1 MIATFTHLTSS
12 RRGVCEKFA
21 GDTITIGRASNNTLC
36 FGDNERRVSSHHAQI
51 TRHDDTFL
59 LRDLGSTNG
68 TMLNGRRII
77 ISELNADDL
86 IEFGAGGPLIRFGLE
101 QVAVEKTDSGNTPSQ
116 ISNIN
121 DGKTQPTEESF
132 AMFIR
137 RFLRQRKTN
146 TRLTTAIVVSMIFGA
161 AFGIWLS
168 SNMTPVDGERFTT
181 VAKLNSPAVVFIET
195 EFELVDSD
203 GNITTI
209 ESRTGSG
216 FVVSESGLIV
226 TNRHLIRDWEY
237 SQPPVGITGR
247 TKSIS
252 VIFQGQKRSEAIPA
266 TIAKLSS
273 DASLDLVILQIAPP
287 PNMPTIYGME
297 PDLSHIGQGEEVATI
312 GYPLGMQLLTDD
324 RIDTSLATGF
334 VSRIGQ
340 DAIQLDLHAHHG
352 NSGGPVLNL
361 KGEVIGIVTSNLA
374 NAQNITFCIPIG
386 VAYEMLKINPQ
397 SPVRNS

>member
-12 RRGVCEKFA
+12 RRGLCEKFA
-21 GDTITIGRASNNTLC
+21 DDTITVGRAADNLLC
-36 FGDNERRVSSHHAQI
+36 FGDHERRVSSHHAQI
-51 TRHDDTFL
+51 TRHGESFL

-68 TMLNGRRII
+68 TMINGRRVII
-77 ISELNADDL
+77 GELGVDDL

-101 QVAVEKTDSGNTPSQ
+101 EPAATREGFGDAPNPNALANGEKAPQET
-116 ISNIN
+116 
-121 DGKTQPTEESF
+121 F
-132 AMFIR
+132 ALFVR
-137 RFLRQRKTN
+137 RFLEQRKTN

-161 AFGIWLS
+161 FFGIWLS
-168 SNMTPVDGERFTT
+168 ANITPIESDRFAA
-181 VAKLNSPAVVFIET
+181 VAKLNSAAVVFIQT
-195 EFELVDSD
+195 EFEMIDSD
-203 GNITTI
+203 GNITMI
-209 ESRTGSG
+209 ESRSGSG
-216 FVVSESGLIV
+216 FIVSESGLII

-237 SQPPVGITGR
+237 NLPPAGITGR

-266 TIAKLSS
+266 TIANLSS
-273 DASLDLVILQIAPP
+273 DAVLDIVILQIVPP
-287 PNMPTIYGME
+287 PNMPTIYGIQ
-297 PDLSHIGQGEEVATI
+297 PNLQHIGQGDEVATI

-324 RIDTSLATGF
+324 RVDTSLATGF
-334 VSRIGQ
+334 VSRVGQ

-386 VAYEMLKINPQ
+386 VAYDLIKI
-397 SPVRNS
+397 SPKPEVRRS

>member
-12 RRGVCEKFA
+12 RRGLCEKFA
-21 GDTITIGRASNNTLC
+21 GDTITVGRAANNLLC

-51 TRHDDTFL
+51 TRHGETFL

-68 TMLNGRRII
+68 TMINGRRVII
-77 ISELNADDL
+77 GELNADDL
-86 IEFGAGGPLIRFGLE
+86 IEFGAGGPLLRFAIE
-101 QVAVEKTDSGNTPSQ
+101 QPPAEKDGSGDSQNQNPKAG
-116 ISNIN
+116 
-121 DGKTQPTEESF
+121 DGQAQPTKETL
-132 AMFIR
+132 ALFIR
-137 RFLRQRKTN
+137 RFLEKRKTN
-146 TRLTTAIVVSMIFGA
+146 TRLTTAILVSMFFGA
-161 AFGIWLS
+161 IFGIWFS
-168 SNMTPVDGERFTT
+168 SNIQPIERERFAAI
-181 VAKLNSPAVVFIET
+181 AKLNSAAVVFIQT
-195 EFELVDSD
+195 EFELLDGD
-203 GNITTI
+203 GNLTMV

-216 FVVSESGLIV
+216 FIVSESGLIV

-237 SQPPVGITGR
+237 NLPPAGITGR
-247 TKSIS
+247 TKNIS

-273 DASLDLVILQIAPP
+273 DASIDVVILQIAPP
-287 PNMPTIYGME
+287 PDMPTIYGME
-297 PDLSHIGQGEEVATI
+297 PNLEHIGQGDEVATI

-334 VSRIGQ
+334 VSRVGQ

-386 VAYEMLKINPQ
+386 VAYEMIKISPQ
-397 SPVRNS
+397 SGVRNS

>member
-12 RRGVCEKFA
+12 RRGLCEKFA
-21 GDTITIGRASNNTLC
+21 DDTITVGRAANNTLC

-51 TRHDDTFL
+51 TRHGETFL

-101 QVAVEKTDSGNTPSQ
+101 QIAIANDNLGNAQNQAGNTPQ
-116 ISNIN
+116 P
-121 DGKTQPTEESF
+121 GKESF
-132 AMFIR
+132 AAFIR
-137 RFLRQRKTN
+137 HFFKQRKTN
-146 TRLTTAIVVSMIFGA
+146 TRLTTAIVVSMILGA
-161 AFGIWLS
+161 VFGIWLS
-168 SNMTPVDGERFTT
+168 SNMTPIDGERFTA
-181 VAKLNSPAVVFIET
+181 VAKLNSPAVVFIQT
-195 EFELVDSD
+195 EFELVDGD

-216 FVVSESGLIV
+216 FIVSESGLIV
-226 TNRHLIRDWEY
+226 TNRHLVRDWEY
-237 SQPPVGITGR
+237 NQPPAGVTGR

-266 TIAKLSS
+266 TIANLSS
-273 DASLDLVILQIAPP
+273 DASLDLVILKIVPP
-287 PNMPTIYGME
+287 PNMPIIYGIE
-297 PDLSHIGQGEEVATI
+297 PNLSHIGQGDEVATI

-334 VSRIGQ
+334 VSRVGQ

-386 VAYEMLKINPQ
+386 MAYEMIKISPPA
-397 SPVRNS
+397 PVRNS

>member
-12 RRGVCEKFA
+12 RRGKCEKFA
-21 GDTITIGRASNNTLC
+21 DDTITVGRASNNTLC

-51 TRHDDTFL
+51 TRHNETFL

-68 TMLNGRRII
+68 TMLNGRRVI

-86 IEFGAGGPLIRFGLE
+86 IEFGAGGPLVRFGLE
-101 QVAVEKTDSGNTPSQ
+101 QVATVSDNSGHTQNQTGKASSTSSLPPKDSFLQ
-116 ISNIN
+116 
-121 DGKTQPTEESF
+121 
-132 AMFIR
+132 FIR
-137 RFLRQRKTN
+137 HFLKQRKTN
-146 TRLTTAIVVSMIFGA
+146 TRLTTAIVVSMVFGA
-161 AFGIWLS
+161 IFGIWLS
-168 SNMTPVDGERFTT
+168 SNMTSIDSERFTAI
-181 VAKLNSPAVVFIET
+181 AKLNSPAVVFIQT
-195 EFELVDSD
+195 EFELVDGD
-203 GNITTI
+203 GNITAL

-216 FVVSESGLIV
+216 FIVSESGLLV

-237 SQPPVGITGR
+237 NPPPVGVTGR

-266 TIAKLSS
+266 TIANLSS
-273 DASLDLVILQIAPP
+273 DASLDIVILKIAPP
-287 PNMPTIYGME
+287 PNMPVIYGVE
-297 PDLSHIGQGEEVATI
+297 SNLTHIGQGEEVATI

-324 RIDTSLATGF
+324 YIDTSLATGF
-334 VSRIGQ
+334 VSRVGQ
-340 DAIQLDLHAHHG
+340 DAIQLDLRAYHG

-386 VAYEMLKINPQ
+386 VAYEMLKISPQ
-397 SPVRNS
+397 SPNRNS